1 MLLNATEYGFI
12 WQNLHKA
19 LLVRHLV
26 SIHPT
31 PSNRTPTPP
40 KRQVARSNR
49 AEPTT
54 SFNFQSVEEAACGE
68 QERKRK
74 RRHHPTGRETGGGK
88 VS

>member
-1 MLLNATEYGFI
+1 MED
-12 WQNLHKA
+12 A
-19 LLVRHLV
+19 LL
-26 SIHPT
+26 
-31 PSNRTPTPP
+31 PP

-74 RRHHPTGRETGGGK
+74 RRHHPTGRETGGGNTYPEGASGWFRRYS
-88 VS
+88 VT